1 MQISLVAIAPVM
13 EILIK
18 MDEDKDIVVWN
29 SINIRAIPYPPSFN
43 RIAAKTIDPA
53 IGAST
58 WAFGSHR

>member
-1 MQISLVAIAPVM
+1 VAIAPVM

-29 SINIRAIPYPPSFN
+29 SVNIRAIPYPPSFN
-43 RIAAKTIDPA
+43 KMVAKTIDPA

-58 WAFGSHR
+58 